1 MIDMGL
7 LDLFKRSRFQGGT
20 ERMYPR
26 WTTPPDRNSS
36 EWLQSFGEN
45 PRLSVVDKIAS
56 DLSYIPGKLYRIGED
71 GERQEVTSHPFLDFM
86 DQPNPLYEMT
96 SSAIWRLQA
105 IFLMLKGEGYFI
117 IERYS
122 DGTPAEL
129 WPVPTHWVQMTP
141 YQGNPFYQVRTT
153 DGYMMNVSVDDM
165 FVMRDLKP
173 LDPYRR
179 GLGQAEALAD
189 EVETDEYAAK
199 FQKKFF
205 YNDATPG
212 IVISMPGANDDQQTR
227 FLAKWD
233 ERLRGPNKSHRP
245 ITIGGPPGSPA
256 AVTKLADNMKDMDM
270 INGRT
275 FTRDAVLEHFGVP
288 REIMGITQNSNRA
301 TADAAQYIYA
311 KNVLT
316 PKLKNRQDA
325 INRQLLPAYGE
336 DLEWEFDDIIP
347 HDQEFEKAVAL
358 DGWNNGLLTKN
369 EAREKLGMEP
379 AKNGDIYKMNFADLF
394 LDETED
400 PVEVSSASANLQF
413 AEGDPPLDEGRNQIE
428 IDPTDLTDQ
437 EEDKI
442 LQRAVEI
449 KARRIKA
456 AGRSLEQVRKTQER
470 KFEQSM
476 KRYFKDQADH
486 IRKSLKGTKKAADSD
501 VWDAIGITQEE
512 FQALPKTEQQ
522 ELTMKFVTGLLNW
535 EEEENILKSILTPLW
550 AETYD
555 KGTENVI
562 NTYRIP
568 GINRP
573 ELTATARLRG
583 GQRVTKVTKTTKEQI
598 ARIVTEGLETGKSHQ
613 ELSDEIMNEMNTTSA
628 RARTIAAQECNTSL
642 QAGSFDMAKR
652 CQFKTKTW
660 HVTNINKARDTH
672 RELNGKTIP
681 FSEPFVTSKGH
692 KLMMPCDPDC
702 NAAEET
708 VNCHCFLTYS

>member
-1 MIDMGL
+1 
-7 LDLFKRSRFQGGT
+7 
-20 ERMYPR
+20 MYPR

-413 AEGDPPLDEGRNQIE
+413 AEGDLPLDEGRNQIE

>member
-1 MIDMGL
+1 
-7 LDLFKRSRFQGGT
+7 
-20 ERMYPR
+20 MYPR

-256 AVTKLADNMKDMDM
+256 SVTKLADNMKDMDM

-358 DGWNNGLLTKN
+358 DGWNNGLLKKN

-428 IDPTDLTDQ
+428 IDPTDLMDQ

-442 LQRAVEI
+442 LQRAAEI

-486 IRKSLKGTKKAADSD
+486 IRKSLNGTKKAADGD
-501 VWDAIGITQEE
+501 AWDAIGITQEE

-522 ELTMKFVTGLLNW
+522 EL
-535 EEEENILKSILTPLW
+535 
-550 AETYD
+550 
-555 KGTENVI
+555 
-562 NTYRIP
+562 
-568 GINRP
+568 
-573 ELTATARLRG
+573 
-583 GQRVTKVTKTTKEQI
+583 
-598 ARIVTEGLETGKSHQ
+598 
-613 ELSDEIMNEMNTTSA
+613 
-628 RARTIAAQECNTSL
+628 
-642 QAGSFDMAKR
+642 
-652 CQFKTKTW
+652 
-660 HVTNINKARDTH
+660 
-672 RELNGKTIP
+672 
-681 FSEPFVTSKGH
+681 
-692 KLMMPCDPDC
+692 
-702 NAAEET
+702 
-708 VNCHCFLTYS
+708 

>member
-1 MIDMGL
+1 
-7 LDLFKRSRFQGGT
+7 
-20 ERMYPR
+20 MYPR

-550 AETYD
+550 AETFD

>member
-1 MIDMGL
+1 
-7 LDLFKRSRFQGGT
+7 
-20 ERMYPR
+20 MYPR

-275 FTRDAVLEHFGVP
+275 FSRDAVLEHFGVP

>member
-1 MIDMGL
+1 
-7 LDLFKRSRFQGGT
+7 
-20 ERMYPR
+20 MYPR

-672 RELNGKTIP
+672 RELNGKTIQ

>member
-1 MIDMGL
+1 
-7 LDLFKRSRFQGGT
+7 
-20 ERMYPR
+20 MYPR

-358 DGWNNGLLTKN
+358 DGWNDGLLTKN

>member
-1 MIDMGL
+1 
-7 LDLFKRSRFQGGT
+7 
-20 ERMYPR
+20 MYPR

-245 ITIGGPPGSPA
+245 ITIGGPSGSPA

-442 LQRAVEI
+442 LQRAAEI

-708 VNCHCFLTYS
+708 VNCHCFLIYDE

>member
-1 MIDMGL
+1 MGL

-358 DGWNNGLLTKN
+358 DGWNDGLLTKN

-394 LDETED
+394 LDEMED

-428 IDPTDLTDQ
+428 IDPTDLADQ

-442 LQRAVEI
+442 LQRAAEI

-486 IRKSLKGTKKAADSD
+486 IRKSLNGTKKAADGD

-522 ELTMKFVTGLLNW
+522 ELTMKFVAGLLNW
-535 EEEENILKSILTPLW
+535 EEEENILNSILTPLW

-613 ELSDEIMNEMNTTSA
+613 ELSDEIMNKMNTTSA

-652 CQFKTKTW
+652 CRFKTKTW

-708 VNCHCFLTYS
+708 VNCHCFLTYDE

>member
-1 MIDMGL
+1 
-7 LDLFKRSRFQGGT
+7 
-20 ERMYPR
+20 MYPR

-311 KNVLT
+311 KNVLM

>member
-1 MIDMGL
+1 
-7 LDLFKRSRFQGGT
+7 
-20 ERMYPR
+20 MYPR

-535 EEEENILKSILTPLW
+535 EEEENILKSILMPLW

>member
-1 MIDMGL
+1 M
-7 LDLFKRSRFQGGT
+7 
-20 ERMYPR
+20 
-26 WTTPPDRNSS
+26 
-36 EWLQSFGEN
+36 
-45 PRLSVVDKIAS
+45 
-56 DLSYIPGKLYRIGED
+56 
-71 GERQEVTSHPFLDFM
+71 
-86 DQPNPLYEMT
+86 
-96 SSAIWRLQA
+96 
-105 IFLMLKGEGYFI
+105 
-117 IERYS
+117 
-122 DGTPAEL
+122 
-129 WPVPTHWVQMTP
+129 
-141 YQGNPFYQVRTT
+141 
-153 DGYMMNVSVDDM
+153 
-165 FVMRDLKP
+165 
-173 LDPYRR
+173 
-179 GLGQAEALAD
+179 
-189 EVETDEYAAK
+189 
-199 FQKKFF
+199 
-205 YNDATPG
+205 
-212 IVISMPGANDDQQTR
+212 
-227 FLAKWD
+227 
-233 ERLRGPNKSHRP
+233 
-245 ITIGGPPGSPA
+245 
-256 AVTKLADNMKDMDM
+256 TKLADNMKDMDM

-486 IRKSLKGTKKAADSD
+486 IRKSLKGTKKAADGD
-501 VWDAIGITQEE
+501 AWDAIGITQEE

>member
-1 MIDMGL
+1 MGL

-45 PRLSVVDKIAS
+45 PRLSIVDKIAS

-122 DGTPAEL
+122 NGTPAEL

-141 YQGNPFYQVRTT
+141 YQDNPFYQVRTT

-275 FTRDAVLEHFGVP
+275 FIRDAVLEHFGVP

-336 DLEWEFDDIIP
+336 DLKWEFDDIIP

-358 DGWNNGLLTKN
+358 DGWNNGLLKKN

-428 IDPTDLTDQ
+428 IDPTDLTGQ

-442 LQRAVEI
+442 LQRAAEI

-456 AGRSLEQVRKTQER
+456 AGQSLEQVRRTQER

-486 IRKSLKGTKKAADSD
+486 IRKSLNGMKKAADGD

-512 FQALPKTEQQ
+512 FRALPKTEQQ
-522 ELTMKFVTGLLNW
+522 ELTMKFVAGLLNW
-535 EEEENILKSILTPLW
+535 EEEENILNSILTPLW

-642 QAGSFDMAKR
+642 QAGSFDMAKHCR
-652 CQFKTKTW
+652 FKTKTW

-692 KLMMPCDPDC
+692 RLMMPCDPDC

-708 VNCHCFLTYS
+708 VNCHCFLIYDE

>member
-1 MIDMGL
+1 
-7 LDLFKRSRFQGGT
+7 
-20 ERMYPR
+20 MYPR

-173 LDPYRR
+173 LDPHRR

>member
-1 MIDMGL
+1 
-7 LDLFKRSRFQGGT
+7 
-20 ERMYPR
+20 MYPR

>member
-1 MIDMGL
+1 
-7 LDLFKRSRFQGGT
+7 
-20 ERMYPR
+20 MYPR

-256 AVTKLADNMKDMDM
+256 SVTKLADNMKDMDM

-325 INRQLLPAYGE
+325 INRQLLP
-336 DLEWEFDDIIP
+336 
-347 HDQEFEKAVAL
+347 
-358 DGWNNGLLTKN
+358 
-369 EAREKLGMEP
+369 R
-379 AKNGDIYKMNFADLF
+379 
-394 LDETED
+394 
-400 PVEVSSASANLQF
+400 
-413 AEGDPPLDEGRNQIE
+413 
-428 IDPTDLTDQ
+428 
-437 EEDKI
+437 
-442 LQRAVEI
+442 
-449 KARRIKA
+449 
-456 AGRSLEQVRKTQER
+456 
-470 KFEQSM
+470 
-476 KRYFKDQADH
+476 
-486 IRKSLKGTKKAADSD
+486 
-501 VWDAIGITQEE
+501 
-512 FQALPKTEQQ
+512 
-522 ELTMKFVTGLLNW
+522 
-535 EEEENILKSILTPLW
+535 
-550 AETYD
+550 
-555 KGTENVI
+555 
-562 NTYRIP
+562 
-568 GINRP
+568 
-573 ELTATARLRG
+573 TARTWNGNL
-583 GQRVTKVTKTTKEQI
+583 
-598 ARIVTEGLETGKSHQ
+598 
-613 ELSDEIMNEMNTTSA
+613 MTSF
-628 RARTIAAQECNTSL
+628 RMTRNSR
-642 QAGSFDMAKR
+642 KR
-652 CQFKTKTW
+652 WRWTVGT
-660 HVTNINKARDTH
+660 
-672 RELNGKTIP
+672 
-681 FSEPFVTSKGH
+681 
-692 KLMMPCDPDC
+692 MDC
-702 NAAEET
+702 
-708 VNCHCFLTYS
+708 

>member
-1 MIDMGL
+1 
-7 LDLFKRSRFQGGT
+7 
-20 ERMYPR
+20 MYPR

-708 VNCHCFLTYS
+708 GNCHCFLTYS

>member
-1 MIDMGL
+1 
-7 LDLFKRSRFQGGT
+7 
-20 ERMYPR
+20 MYPR

-681 FSEPFVTSKGH
+681 FSEPCVTSKGH

>member
-1 MIDMGL
+1 
-7 LDLFKRSRFQGGT
+7 
-20 ERMYPR
+20 MYPR

-681 FSEPFVTSKGH
+681 FSEPFVTAKGH

>member
-1 MIDMGL
+1 
-7 LDLFKRSRFQGGT
+7 
-20 ERMYPR
+20 MYPR

-708 VNCHCFLTYS
+708 LT

>member
-1 MIDMGL
+1 
-7 LDLFKRSRFQGGT
+7 
-20 ERMYPR
+20 MYPR

-45 PRLSVVDKIAS
+45 PRLSIVDKIAS
-56 DLSYIPGKLYRIGED
+56 DLSYIPGKLYRIGEE

-122 DGTPAEL
+122 NGTPAEL

-141 YQGNPFYQVRTT
+141 YQDNPFYQVRTT

-275 FTRDAVLEHFGVP
+275 FIRDAVLEHFGVP
-288 REIMGITQNSNRA
+288 REIMGITQNSNWA

-336 DLEWEFDDIIP
+336 DLKWEFDDIIP

-358 DGWNNGLLTKN
+358 DGWNNGLLKKN

-428 IDPTDLTDQ
+428 IDPTDLTGQ

-442 LQRAVEI
+442 LQRAAEI

-456 AGRSLEQVRKTQER
+456 AGQSLEQVRRTQER

-486 IRKSLKGTKKAADSD
+486 IRKSLNGMKKAADGD

-512 FQALPKTEQQ
+512 FRALPKTEQQ
-522 ELTMKFVTGLLNW
+522 ELTMKFVAGLLNW
-535 EEEENILKSILTPLW
+535 EEEENILNSILTPLW

-642 QAGSFDMAKR
+642 QAGSFDMAKHCR
-652 CQFKTKTW
+652 FKTKTW

-692 KLMMPCDPDC
+692 RLMMPCDPDC

-708 VNCHCFLTYS
+708 VNCHCFLIYDE

>member
-1 MIDMGL
+1 
-7 LDLFKRSRFQGGT
+7 
-20 ERMYPR
+20 MYPR

-428 IDPTDLTDQ
+428 NDPTDLTDQ

>member
-1 MIDMGL
+1 
-7 LDLFKRSRFQGGT
+7 
-20 ERMYPR
+20 MYPR

-681 FSEPFVTSKGH
+681 FSEPCVTSKGH

-708 VNCHCFLTYS
+708 GNCHCFLTYS